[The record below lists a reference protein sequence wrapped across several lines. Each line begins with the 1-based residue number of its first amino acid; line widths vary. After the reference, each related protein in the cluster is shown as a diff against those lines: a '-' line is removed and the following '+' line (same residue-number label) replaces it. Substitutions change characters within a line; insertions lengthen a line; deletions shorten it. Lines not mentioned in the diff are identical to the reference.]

1 MLAPWKKSYDKPRHC
16 IKKQRYHFANKG
28 LSSQSYSF
36 SSNHVWMWELDHK
49 EGWVLKNWCFRIVM
63 LEKILESPLDC
74 REITSVNPKGNQPK
88 YSLERLILKLKF
100 QYFGNLIQRTDSLGK
115 TLMLWKIEG
124 RRRQEQQRTRW
135 LDGITDLMDM
145 SLSKLQKTVKDRKAW
160 HSVVHGFTKNWTW
173 FSAWTT
179 TPRTEMGMKAKYTF
193 IIINHNIIKIK
204 TAVTKTVW
212 YWWQYRQTSG
222 TD

>member
-1 MLAPWKKSYDKPRHC
+1 MLAPWKKSYDKPRR

-36 SSNHVWMWELDHK
+36 SSNHVRMWELDHK

-63 LEKILESPLDC
+63 LEKILESPLNC
-74 REITSVNPKGNQPK
+74 REIKSVNPKGNQPE

-100 QYFGNLIQRTDSLGK
+100 QYFGHLIQRTDSLGK

-124 RRRQEQQRTRW
+124 RRRWEQQRTRW
-135 LDGITDLMDM
+135 LDGITDSMDM
-145 SLSKLQKTVKDRKAW
+145 NLSKLQKIVKDRKAW

-173 FSAWTT
+173 FSAWTK

-204 TAVTKTVW
+204 TAITKTVW